1 MQENDAMKRVPI
13 WWLNIPFVLG
23 YMFVALF
30 INLNNQVFGLS
41 VRASKVLIG
50 GLLLAG
56 VGVALYSLAT
66 SPKQWVVPVVCLG
79 VYLTF
84 VL

>member
-1 MQENDAMKRVPI
+1 
-13 WWLNIPFVLG
+13 
-23 YMFVALF
+23 MFVALF

-41 VRASKVLIG
+41 VRTSKVLIG

-56 VGVALYSLAT
+56 VGVALYSLAKC
-66 SPKQWVVPVVCLG
+66 PKQWAVPVLCLV
-79 VYLTF
+79 VYLAF